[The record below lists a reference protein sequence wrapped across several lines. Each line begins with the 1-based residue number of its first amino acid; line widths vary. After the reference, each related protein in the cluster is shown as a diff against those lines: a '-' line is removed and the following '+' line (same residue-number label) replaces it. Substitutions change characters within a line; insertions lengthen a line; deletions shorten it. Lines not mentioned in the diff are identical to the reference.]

1 MRKNK
6 MMRIASV
13 LLVAVLLSTSVIS
26 GTFAKYT
33 TSSTG
38 SDTARVAY
46 WGWDAPATID
56 IDMFDAN
63 YENNAVLSSGEVDGF
78 TNVIAP
84 GTSKTTTFAFGYT
97 NYNKNNGVIGAP
109 EVAYQFTVNPTIEG
123 DYDSLDENENFYWTL
138 KKGEN
143 GQVETFGEVADLLA
157 RVKRLSGD
165 DSGTKTYAAGQLPT
179 AFTSADEVYYIGWV
193 WAFETETDAEQ
204 DADDTKLGNALTN
217 NDGVLENVT
226 FSITITATQVETAP
240 ATTGQERT

>member
-38 SDTARVAY
+38 SDSARVAY
-46 WGWDAPATID
+46 WGWDAPAAID

-97 NYNKNNGVIGAP
+97 NYKTDKINAP
-109 EVAYQFTVNPTIEG
+109 EVAYQFTVEPSITGDTTI
-123 DYDSLDENENFYWTL
+123 LDDNQSFKWTL
-138 KKGEN
+138 QKPGEN
-143 GQVETFGEVADLLA
+143 AATEYQTVEALLNA
-157 RVKRLSGD
+157 IKALSGD
-165 DSGTKTYAAGQLPT
+165 ASGTKTYAAGQLPS
-179 AFTSADEVYYIGWV
+179 AFTAEDETYTVGWV
-193 WAFETETDAEQ
+193 WDFEGQET
-204 DADDTKLGNALTN
+204 ADTAMGNAQDLA
-217 NDGVLENVT
+217 NVT

-240 ATTGQERT
+240 ATTEEVTTTQDPAGN